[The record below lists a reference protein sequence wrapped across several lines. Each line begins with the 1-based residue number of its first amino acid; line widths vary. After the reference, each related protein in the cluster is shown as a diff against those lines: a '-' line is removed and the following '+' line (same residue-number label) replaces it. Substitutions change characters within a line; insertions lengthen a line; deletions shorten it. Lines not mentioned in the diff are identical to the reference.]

1 MTLPQVDTEYQ
12 LEHFVS
18 GPLLPDL
25 EHLYRRISDA
35 TVETVAERP
44 PGRVLDVGSGASRE
58 MARLARLGWDTCAV
72 DPSAHMLGVSQLTGE
87 ETNTPVKLV
96 RAIGERL
103 PFADGSLDV
112 VACQAALDHFADRRA
127 FMEEAARVVKPQGRV
142 IISLNNFEGLAC
154 KLGRL
159 LHPLARASRLHHCA
173 DWPCWQIPPDHTF
186 KGDWQVVQG
195 LGTPWLVLERA
206 YGISL
211 LCMFY
216 GWGRLLRRLPRGLAQ
231 RLLRLADRIAYG
243 RPSWSDVIVS
253 VWRPVAPEEM
263 EAS

>member
-1 MTLPQVDTEYQ
+1 MTVRQESLLQRVDTDYQ
-12 LEHFVS
+12 LEHFVT

-25 EHLYRRISDA
+25 AHLYRRISDA
-35 TVETVAERP
+35 TVSTVAQAP

-58 MARLARLGWDTCAV
+58 LFRLAELGWEAYAV
-72 DPSAHMLGVSQLTGE
+72 DPSAHMLGFSRLQGDGANATVH
-87 ETNTPVKLV
+87 LV

-112 VACQAALDHFADRRA
+112 VACQAALDHFADRHA
-127 FMEEAARVVKPQGRV
+127 FMGEAARVVKPQGRV
-142 IISLNNFEGLAC
+142 VVSLNNFEGLAC
-154 KLGRL
+154 RLGRL

-186 KGDWQVVQG
+186 KGDWRVVRE
-195 LGTPWLVLERA
+195 LGGSRLTLERA
-206 YGISL
+206 YGVSL

-216 GWGRLLRRLPRGLAQ
+216 GWGHLLQRLPPAVAQ
-231 RLLRLADRIAYG
+231 RLLGLADRVAYR

-253 VWRPVAPEEM
+253 VWRP
-263 EAS
+263 AS